1 MRRTKYLAT
10 ALVAATAMAL
20 LPGGAAAA
28 AKSTKAKTF
37 RCALE
42 LIAQGKPNPSGSHF
56 GFARCP
62 APFGKGVQYNTYTVT
77 PSSPT
82 SGSIAGKFKNYYN
95 TGTARGTFAL
105 TFSATSPANV
115 TYTGTVTYTGGTGA
129 LRHVKGTGTVAC
141 TTTDGGANKS
151 CVVNSKLT
159 GV

>member
-1 MRRTKYLAT
+1 MERTKSIAT
-10 ALVAATAMAL
+10 ALAAATAVAL
-20 LPGGAAAA
+20 LPGGAVAATA
-28 AKSTKAKTF
+28 AKQAKKF
-37 RCALE
+37 HCSLE

-95 TGTARGTFAL
+95 TGTAHGTFAL

-129 LRHVKGTGTVAC
+129 FTHIKGSGTVTC
-141 TTTDGGANKS
+141 TTTDGGAHKS
-151 CVVNSKLT
+151 CVVDSKLT

>member
-1 MRRTKYLAT
+1 MGRSRTIAT
-10 ALVAATAMAL
+10 AVAAATAVAL
-20 LPGGAAAA
+20 VPGGAVA
-28 AKSTKAKTF
+28 AKSTKTKKLH
-37 RCALE
+37 CGLE
-42 LIAQGKPNPSGSHF
+42 LIAQGKPNPSASHF

-82 SGSIAGKFKNYYN
+82 SGSVAGTFKNYYN
-95 TGTARGTFAL
+95 TGTAHGTFAL

-129 LRHVKGTGTVAC
+129 FGRVKGTGTITC
-141 TTTDGGANKS
+141 TTADGGAHKS
-151 CVVNSKLT
+151 CVVDSKLT

>member
-1 MRRTKYLAT
+1 MGRTKHIAT
-10 ALVAATAMAL
+10 AIAAVTAVVL
-20 LPGGAAAA
+20 LPGGAVAAMA
-28 AKSTKAKTF
+28 AKKAKKLH
-37 RCALE
+37 CNLE

-56 GFARCP
+56 GFVRCP
-62 APFGKGVQYNTYTVT
+62 APFGKGVQYNTYTVA

-82 SGSIAGKFKNYYN
+82 SGSIAGRFKNYYN

-129 LRHVKGTGTVAC
+129 FMHVKGTGAVTC
-141 TTTDGGANKS
+141 TTTDGGAHKT
-151 CVVNSKLT
+151 CVVDSKLT

>member
-1 MRRTKYLAT
+1 MRRSAAITT
-10 ALVAATAMAL
+10 ALAAAAAVAL

-28 AKSTKAKTF
+28 VSAKAKKF
-37 RCALE
+37 HCGLE

-62 APFGKGVQYNTYTVT
+62 APFGKGLHYNTYTVT

-82 SGSIAGKFKNYYN
+82 SGAIAGKFKNYYN
-95 TGTARGTFAL
+95 TGTAHGTFAL

-115 TYTGTVTYTGGTGA
+115 TYTGTVTYGGGTGA
-129 LRHVKGTGTVAC
+129 FAHVKGTGTITC
-141 TTTDGGANKS
+141 TTADGGAHKS
-151 CVVNSKLT
+151 CVVDSKLT